1 MKGQKLDELL
11 REALQSLR
19 PSVEDDDWNRLADT
33 LDGKP
38 DKKRGAGWM
47 FTTTLIVA
55 AGMLLW
61 LMPSLNTDTGKTG
74 LLQKEAQEVTSS
86 SKIKNTVRG
95 KQNQKTIG
103 SVDYRQRREAQ
114 TVSPSPVSAKN
125 QSQQPAA
132 VKNSGAPAAY
142 TSKLTKSKRQRKF
155 VYTPPVIALKTTKEN
170 DKKEI
175 ATTLE
180 NNFVSETKTPENTLA
195 KNLIKSER
203 DTVIKNKETLP
214 TNQTTNT
221 EKVEDSLKNENP
233 VSAIN
238 ATDSSIAPTPVAK
251 KVTSE
256 SVYGKG
262 WLVGI
267 SVTPQFAFR
276 SFGMNTSKAS
286 IAHKNYQ
293 SIRNGQDKPMPSFA
307 VNLYAECKIS
317 ASLGFQTGVSY
328 TQGGYF
334 ADYNYKVTEIPVRDS
349 ATHTILGY
357 VQVSDSAGTHLSSR
371 QSFSYVEIPFLVG
384 YSFQVAP
391 KWRMGIRAGGSIQK
405 LQLVNATVVDPE
417 ALTLSKLST
426 KDQQVRSVN
435 YSYQLALGVY
445 YAVKPKFYIMAEP
458 VFKKSIH
465 PLMNAASLSR
475 ETLFS
480 YGMNLGIMY
489 KLF

>member
-1 MKGQKLDELL
+1 MKGQKLDEIL

-38 DKKRGAGWM
+38 DKKRGLGWM

-61 LMPSLNTDTGKTG
+61 LMPSLNTDTRKTG
-74 LLQKEAQEVTSS
+74 LLQKEAQKVTSS
-86 SKIKNTVRG
+86 SKIKNTVG
-95 KQNQKTIG
+95 EPQSQVTIG
-103 SVDYRQRREAQ
+103 SVDYSQRREAQ
-114 TVSPSPVSAKN
+114 MVSPSPVSAKN

-132 VKNSGAPAAY
+132 VQNSGDPAY
-142 TSKLTKSKRQRKF
+142 TSKLTKSKRQKKF
-155 VYTPPVIALKTTKEN
+155 VYTPTVIAVNPTKEN

-175 ATTLE
+175 ATVSE
-180 NNFVSETKTPENTLA
+180 NNFVSEPKTPENNSA
-195 KNLIKSER
+195 KNLIKAEQ
-203 DTVIKNKETLP
+203 DTIIKNKETLP
-214 TNQTTNT
+214 TNQTANT
-221 EKVEDSLKNENP
+221 EKVEDSLKNEKP
-233 VSAIN
+233 LSAIN
-238 ATDSSIAPTPVAK
+238 FTDSSIAPAAVAK
-251 KVTSE
+251 KVTGE

-293 SIRNGQDKPMPSFA
+293 DIRNGQDKPMPSFA
-307 VNLYAECKIS
+307 VNVYAECKIS

-349 ATHTILGY
+349 ATHAILGY

-426 KDQQVRSVN
+426 KDQRVRSIN

-465 PLMNAASLSR
+465 PLMNATSLSR

>member
-1 MKGQKLDELL
+1 MKGQKLDEIL

-38 DKKRGAGWM
+38 DKKRGLGWM
-47 FTTTLIVA
+47 FTTTLMVA

-61 LMPSLNTDTGKTG
+61 LMPSLNTDTGNSG
-74 LLQKEAQEVTSS
+74 LLQKEAKEVTSS
-86 SKIKNTVRG
+86 SKIINTVGG

-103 SVDYRQRREAQ
+103 SVDFRQRREAQ
-114 TVSPSPVSAKN
+114 SVSPSPMSVKN
-125 QSQQPAA
+125 KSQQPA
-132 VKNSGAPAAY
+132 KGSNSENPSSVLKS
-142 TSKLTKSKRQRKF
+142 TVSKKQGKS
-155 VYTPPVIALKTTKEN
+155 VYTPSIVAVKTHEKKVIKDTAPAS
-170 DKKEI
+170 D
-175 ATTLE
+175 
-180 NNFVSETKTPENTLA
+180 NNSVSETKTSENTSA
-195 KNLIKSER
+195 KNLITQNADS
-203 DTVIKNKETLP
+203 ISKNKETIP
-214 TNQTTNT
+214 ANQIANP
-221 EKVEDSLKNENP
+221 EKVEDSLKNEKI

-238 ATDSSIAPTPVAK
+238 SADSSITPTVANK
-251 KVTSE
+251 KATGETVFS
-256 SVYGKG
+256 KG
-262 WLVGI
+262 WLVGL

-276 SFGMNTSKAS
+276 NFGINSSGAS
-286 IAHKNYQ
+286 VAHKNYQ

-349 ATHTILGY
+349 ATHAILGY

-371 QSFSYVEIPFLVG
+371 QSFSYVEIPFLIG

-417 ALTLSKLST
+417 ALTLSKLSA
-426 KDQQVRSVN
+426 KDQTVRSVN

-445 YAVKPKFYIMAEP
+445 YAVKPRFYIMAEP
-458 VFKKSIH
+458 VFKRSIS
-465 PLMNAASLSR
+465 PLMNSNSISR

-480 YGMNLGIMY
+480 YGLNAGIMY

>member
-11 REALQSLR
+11 REALKSLR

-38 DKKRGAGWM
+38 DKKRGLGWM

-74 LLQKEAQEVTSS
+74 LLQKEAKEVTSS
-86 SKIKNTVRG
+86 SKIKNKVG
-95 KQNQKTIG
+95 EKQSQETIG

-114 TVSPSPVSAKN
+114 TVSPSLVSAKK
-125 QSQQPAA
+125 QSQQPAS
-132 VKNSGAPAAY
+132 VQNSGAPAY
-142 TSKLTKSKRQRKF
+142 TSKLTKSKRQSKF
-155 VYTPPVIALKTTKEN
+155 VYTPPVIAIKTTKEN

-175 ATTLE
+175 ATTSE
-180 NNFVSETKTPENTLA
+180 NNSVSETKTTENNSA
-195 KNLIKSER
+195 KNLIKTEQDSV
-203 DTVIKNKETLP
+203 TKNKETLP
-214 TNQTTNT
+214 TNQTANT

-238 ATDSSIAPTPVAK
+238 ATDSSIAPAAVAK
-251 KVTSE
+251 KVGGET
-256 SVYGKG
+256 VYGKG

-307 VNLYAECKIS
+307 VNVYAECKIS
-317 ASLGFQTGVSY
+317 ASLGFQTGISY

-405 LQLVNATVVDPE
+405 LQLVNATVVNPE
-417 ALTLSKLST
+417 ALTLSKLSA
-426 KDQQVRSVN
+426 KDQTVRSVN
-435 YSYQLALGVY
+435 YSYQLALGVF